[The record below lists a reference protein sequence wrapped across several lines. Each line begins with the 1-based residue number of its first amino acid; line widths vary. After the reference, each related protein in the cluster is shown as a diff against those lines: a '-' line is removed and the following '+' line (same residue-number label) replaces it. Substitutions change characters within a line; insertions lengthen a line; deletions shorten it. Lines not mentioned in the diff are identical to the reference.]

1 MSFDIQKAIKDG
13 LYLILYMVR
22 INVITIPPLG
32 DKSWRYNVEI
42 TESDGSGSKTIHL
55 VTMDR
60 DYYMNLTEKG
70 RIIPE
75 EFIKKSFEFLL
86 NRESKDSVLRQFDIA
101 QINDYFPEFEKEIRN
116 ALHLKQKKGI

>member
-1 MSFDIQKAIKDG
+1 
-13 LYLILYMVR
+13 MVR
-22 INVITIPPLG
+22 ITVITIPPSD

-42 TESDGSGSKTIHL
+42 TESDGSGSKTDHQ

-60 DYYMNLTEKG
+60 GYYTNLTGKG

-86 NRESKDSVLRQFDIA
+86 NRESKDSVLRQFDIS
-101 QINDYFPEFEKEIRN
+101 QISNHFPEFEKEIKN
-116 ALHLKQKKGI
+116 VLHLH